1 MILRNDLLKLW
12 NKIILSLI
20 SEYKIRLTRDYECY
34 EYISST
40 KLFLNRNNKTE
51 TYEIRSDLKYS
62 LTIINGS

>member
-40 KLFLNRNNKTE
+40 KLFLNRNNKQKLIKLGLIWNTA
-51 TYEIRSDLKYS
+51 LQ
-62 LTIINGS
+62 